1 MIGIYKITSP
11 SGKIYIGQSV
21 DIEKREKEYLSI
33 SNCKGQRKLYN
44 SLLKYGFSEHIFEI
58 IEECKVE
65 VLNERE
71 RHWQDFYNVLK
82 EGLNCRL
89 TGTEDKSGKMSK
101 YSIEKMSQS
110 SGKAV
115 LQYTTEGLLV
125 QEWRSIKEAA
135 KIIKAGITNISAC
148 CRNKIKSSS
157 GFIWRYKAGI
167 TKNTIQVEK
176 VGYQSQIE
184 KLNKPILQYDKSNN
198 FIKEWK
204 SLTEVTNTLG
214 IRQGDISACLT
225 GRQKVAKGF
234 IWKYKILPK

>member
-11 SGKIYIGQSV
+11 SGKIYIGQS
-21 DIEKREKEYLSI
+21 INTKKREKEYLSI

-58 IEECKVE
+58 IEECRVE

-89 TGTEDKSGKMSK
+89 TGTGDKSGRMSR

-115 LQYTTEGLLV
+115 IQYTTEGILIR
-125 QEWRSIKEAA
+125 EWNSIKEAT
-135 KIIKAGITNISAC
+135 KILKVDITNISAC
-148 CRNKIKSSS
+148 CKNKIKSSG
-157 GFIWRYKAGI
+157 GFIWRYKVGI
-167 TKNTIQVEK
+167 TENTIQVKK
-176 VGYQSQIE
+176 VGYKSQIE